1 MKYTVFM
8 LLTATP
14 AWLSLTRE
22 QRNKFVESTLGPIM
36 AKYEGRVQVR
46 FYDAEAFSARC
57 SDIAT
62 FEVDDLKDHYFLME
76 ELRDTAMFAQPYF
89 QVNEIIPSIENGF
102 ATFEEEA
109 YNKQA

>member
-1 MKYTVFM
+1 MKYTIFM

-22 QRNKFVESTLGPIM
+22 QRNEFVEGTLGPIV
-36 AKYEGRVQVR
+36 AKYEERVKVR
-46 FYDAEAFSARC
+46 FFDAEAFSARC

-62 FEVDDLKDHYFLME
+62 FEVNDLKDYYYLLE

-102 ATFEEEA
+102 AAFEEEA
-109 YNKQA
+109 YHK